1 MHWGLIH
8 SLVFR
13 SFLFPLSDCQTYL
26 NVLHTSSNYMSRI
39 LDELSSERN
48 LSQYYPQE
56 KLADVQAMVQGL
68 DVLVG
73 RMRSAVSVSVSN
85 SQIDD

>member
-1 MHWGLIH
+1 
-8 SLVFR
+8 
-13 SFLFPLSDCQTYL
+13 
-26 NVLHTSSNYMSRI
+26 MSRI